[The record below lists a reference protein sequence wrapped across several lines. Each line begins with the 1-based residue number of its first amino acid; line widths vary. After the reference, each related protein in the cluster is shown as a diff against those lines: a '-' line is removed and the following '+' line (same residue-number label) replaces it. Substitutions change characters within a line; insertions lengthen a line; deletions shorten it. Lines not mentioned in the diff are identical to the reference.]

1 MARGGFGGEG
11 QGAAGSRT
19 RKLREGQLLTYLHL
33 APDVPQTEELLESG
47 ATCIAYETV
56 TDALGGLPLLAPM
69 SKVAGR
75 MAVQAGAHCLESPN
89 GGAGILLG
97 GVPGVASG
105 RTVVIGGGV
114 VGENAIEMAIG
125 LGSQV
130 TVLDRDLD
138 VLDRLSRRF
147 GAELE
152 TVYSTNDSLEAEV
165 LAADLVIGAV
175 LVKGATAP
183 KLVTEELVKR
193 MKPGS
198 VLVDVAIDQG
208 GCFETS
214 RPTTHATPTY
224 VLHDVV
230 HYCVAN
236 MPGAVP
242 RTSTYALNNA
252 TLPFTLALAD
262 QGPRDA
268 LLADAHFLGGLNICG
283 GCSPSN
289 TSLRPRVS
297 TMSLQPRRLRRSTP
311 DLHALRCGHGNP
323 GARTR
328 GRRRRADHNI
338 RTIGETLPG
347 PRLRPHVKA
356 FKSTALARRLAD
368 AGHRAFTCA
377 TVREV
382 EGMAAAGLGDDL
394 PAGKRGTRSGPT
406 PAACGRRRTRHHR
419 RRL

>member
-1 MARGGFGGEG
+1 MHVGVPKEVKVAERRVGLTPASVRELVAHGHEVTIEAGAGNGIGAPDEVYVTAGATVAVDAEAVWSEADLVVKVKEPQESERG
-11 QGAAGSRT
+11 
-19 RKLREGQLLTYLHL
+19 KLREGQLLFTYLHL
-33 APDVPQTEELLESG
+33 APDVPQTEELLDSG

-242 RTSTYALNNA
+242 RVHLCPQQRNVALH
-252 TLPFTLALAD
+252 PC
-262 QGPRDA
+262 PR
-268 LLADAHFLGGLNICG
+268 
-283 GCSPSN
+283 
-289 TSLRPRVS
+289 
-297 TMSLQPRRLRRSTP
+297 
-311 DLHALRCGHGNP
+311 
-323 GARTR
+323 
-328 GRRRRADHNI
+328 
-338 RTIGETLPG
+338 
-347 PRLRPHVKA
+347 
-356 FKSTALARRLAD
+356 
-368 AGHRAFTCA
+368 
-377 TVREV
+377 
-382 EGMAAAGLGDDL
+382 
-394 PAGKRGTRSGPT
+394 
-406 PAACGRRRTRHHR
+406 
-419 RRL
+419 

>member
-1 MARGGFGGEG
+1 MHVGVPKEVKVAERRVGLTPASVRELVAHGHEVTIEA
-11 QGAAGSRT
+11 GAGNGIGAPDEVYVTAGATVSVDAEAVWSEADLVVKVKEPQETERA
-19 RKLREGQLLTYLHL
+19 KLREDQLLFTYLHL
-33 APDVPQTEELLESG
+33 APDVPQTEELLDSG

-56 TDALGGLPLLAPM
+56 TDTNGGLPLLAPM

-262 QGPRDA
+262 QGPHDA

-283 GCSPSN
+283 GML
-289 TSLRPRVS
+289 TE
-297 TMSLQPRRLRRSTP
+297 Q
-311 DLHALRCGHGNP
+311 
-323 GARTR
+323 
-328 GRRRRADHNI
+328 
-338 RTIGETLPG
+338 
-347 PRLRPHVKA
+347 HVA
-356 FKSTALARRLAD
+356 EAQGLAYVPPAEALAKVYA
-368 AGHRAFTCA
+368 
-377 TVREV
+377 
-382 EGMAAAGLGDDL
+382 
-394 PAGKRGTRSGPT
+394 
-406 PAACGRRRTRHHR
+406 
-419 RRL
+419 